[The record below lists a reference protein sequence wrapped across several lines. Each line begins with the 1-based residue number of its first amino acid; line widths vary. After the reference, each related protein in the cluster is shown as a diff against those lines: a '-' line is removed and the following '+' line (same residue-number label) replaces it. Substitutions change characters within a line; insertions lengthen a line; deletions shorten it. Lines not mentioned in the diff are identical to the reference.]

1 MNREAANTLFQAH
14 ATARLRGDTAEATR
28 LASLIGPE
36 LHMKHAVFLTALLA
50 GIVVEEYG
58 SQPDPT
64 DLAELTKRL
73 HDKHFGSGSNFNAL
87 YAEAMIRAVCGDSVL
102 LTEIPFAEQPSYMW
116 AVMTELVD
124 PAITEAELTE
134 RFDLAE
140 EAGMNWM
147 SETLESTIQNHPKRS
162 GQPTKQRESC
172 SDSSEKES
180 A

>member
-1 MNREAANTLFQAH
+1 MNRETANTLFQAH

-28 LASLIGPE
+28 LASRIGPE

-50 GIVVEEYG
+50 GIIVEEYG
-58 SQPDPT
+58 SRPDPS

-73 HDKHFGSGSNFNAL
+73 HTKHFDTGSTFNAL

-124 PAITEAELTE
+124 PDITVAELTE
-134 RFDLAE
+134 RFELAE

-162 GQPTKQRESC
+162 GQPTEQRQAG
-172 SDSSEKES
+172 SDASEKES